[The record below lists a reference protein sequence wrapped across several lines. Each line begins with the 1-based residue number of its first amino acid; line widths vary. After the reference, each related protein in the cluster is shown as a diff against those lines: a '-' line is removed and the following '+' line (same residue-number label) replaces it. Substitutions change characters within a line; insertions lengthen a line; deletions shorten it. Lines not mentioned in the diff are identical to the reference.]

1 MALTRE
7 EKETIVLFNEAEDTM
22 EVFTHNKALIRKL
35 QKYAET
41 SKEVK
46 LKKVNEEEGY
56 TFILP
61 KNWFNIRQ
69 PKQLSEE
76 TKQKLRDRIKNQF

>member
-22 EVFTHNKALIRKL
+22 EVFTYNKALIRKL
-35 QKYAET
+35 LKFSET
-41 SKEVK
+41 YSEVEMK
-46 LKKVNEEEGY
+46 RQNEEGGF

-61 KNWFNIRQ
+61 KNWFSIR
-69 PKQLSEE
+69 PPRK
-76 TKQKLRDRIKNQF
+76 IKFKDIENRKNRLP